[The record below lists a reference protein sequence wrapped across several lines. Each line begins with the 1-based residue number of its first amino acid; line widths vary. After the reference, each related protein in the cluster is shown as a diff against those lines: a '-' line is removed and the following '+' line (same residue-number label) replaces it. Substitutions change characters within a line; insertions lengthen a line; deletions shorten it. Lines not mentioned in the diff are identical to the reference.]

1 MQISRE
7 NQNKKEKTAVITA
20 VLLLCRH
27 RLIFPGRFQ
36 PSIVSTDELNY
47 RVRDG
52 NGWTLIAKNTD
63 LRLRYSVFVSF
74 SLAIIHAQ
82 GEFVNSY
89 FDNFCKFFQ
98 NLSDKRKNRS
108 YYCSSL
114 YCVGIALSS
123 RAASSQVLSALMSLT
138 TVFGM
143 GTGGPSS
150 LKTPTYAYGI
160 PYSFH
165 SVLVL
170 YTK

>member
-74 SLAIIHAQ
+74 SLTIIHKYMW
-82 GEFVNSY
+82 FVNTY
-89 FDNFCKFFQ
+89 FDIFCDFFQ
-98 NLSDKRKNRS
+98 NLSEKIKNRS
-108 YYCSSL
+108 YYCSSFTVSASPYL
-114 YCVGIALSS
+114 PGPLPAKYC
-123 RAASSQVLSALMSLT
+123 Q
-138 TVFGM
+138 
-143 GTGGPSS
+143 
-150 LKTPTYAYGI
+150 
-160 PYSFH
+160 H
-165 SVLVL
+165 
-170 YTK
+170 